1 MINGGLRRIPKASK
15 TLSFLVTIRNVGD
28 GDATLVI
35 KTQKPEM
42 SVLNI
47 CFVEKEIFNV
57 TPICSHKET

>member
-35 KTQKPEM
+35 IPQKPEI

-47 CFVEKEIFNV
+47 CCVEKEIINV
-57 TPICSHKET
+57 TPICSYKEI